1 MVLWKNCHALG
12 QFSTAQNGY
21 YVVNQIFF
29 YFALS
34 NVQFFNDFNVNVT
47 QRNGI
52 SQLFF
57 NIFVFLV

>member
-1 MVLWKNCHALG
+1 MVLWKNCHAFE
-12 QFSTAQNGY
+12 QFSTVQNGY
-21 YVVNQIFF
+21 YVVNQTFF

-34 NVQFFNDFNVNVT
+34 NFQFFNGLNVNVT

>member
-1 MVLWKNCHALG
+1 MVLWKNCHALE
-12 QFSTAQNGY
+12 QFSTVENSY
-21 YVVNQIFF
+21 YVVNKTFF

-34 NVQFFNDFNVNVT
+34 NFQFFNGFNVS

-57 NIFVFLV
+57 DIFVFLV

>member
-1 MVLWKNCHALG
+1 MVLWKNCHALE
-12 QFSTAQNGY
+12 QFSTVQNSY
-21 YVVNQIFF
+21 YVVNKTVF

-34 NVQFFNDFNVNVT
+34 NFQFFNGFNVNVT